1 MMKMIYEIA
10 TGKDITKSIYKEQA
24 SQLEKEMD
32 NARNE
37 FAKKQYSLLL
47 KVEALI
53 KETEKSIDK
62 SSADDTYIKDVIQRK
77 NYLEKR
83 LKECQLL

>member
-1 MMKMIYEIA
+1 
-10 TGKDITKSIYKEQA
+10 
-24 SQLEKEMD
+24 MD

-47 KVEALI
+47 KIEALI
-53 KETEKSIDK
+53 KEMEKSINK

-83 LKECQLL
+83 LKECHLL

>member
-1 MMKMIYEIA
+1 MKSLLEKILQ
-10 TGKDITKSIYKEQA
+10 KSIYKEQA
-24 SQLEKEMD
+24 SQHEKEMD

-47 KVEALI
+47 NIEALI
-53 KETEKSIDK
+53 KEMEKSINK